1 MAYSKDEAK
10 TEIGKLVEDFKR
22 NKSRLQ
28 NQAEAQIENNFI
40 RPLFKYLNWNTSN
53 EGLAVADYE
62 FIVNRTGRGG
72 KRPDYTLQ
80 LDGQHLLVM
89 DAKQVKYDMHDSRWL
104 NQVYSY
110 GYSTQNLAP
119 ARRIDFAVL
128 SDFEEFVVL
137 DCTLHVN
144 DLRALPNFL
153 VLNWTCDD
161 FVKQFDR
168 LWDLFE
174 RENMRRTAR
183 TRHSDT
189 PRGLWALALSPRKV
203 KANRTPPDKAF
214 LADMDNDRNGWRVL
228 LAKDMKKFNPT
239 ADGPLITAA
248 VQLLIDRLI
257 FIKALSDREIED
269 DYLAQ
274 FAETVEKDGLAESD
288 SGWFAACGKIFDKLN
303 RFYNGNIFKPRPE
316 LEAVTVANKTVSD
329 IIRSLQPENSP
340 YNFAVLPVEI
350 LGTIYE
356 RFLGRVVRTTEQ
368 RVKIEE
374 KPEVRKAGGV
384 YYTPQYIVEYIVKNT
399 VGKLLE
405 ACKTPA
411 DAAMLKILD
420 PACGSGS
427 FLVGAYAALIDWHIK
442 YFDSKSKLS
451 VADRADAYYDSDG
464 RVRLTA
470 RLKRQILTNN
480 LFGVDIDQ
488 QAVEVTRFSL
498 SLKALED
505 TRREELYEERTLFKE
520 TVLPDLNNNIK
531 CGNSLIGPDY
541 FSGKMFPDSEELRRV
556 NPFDWQR
563 EFPDIFP
570 KWEKNEAVNH
580 SGNKGFKPLVGGPLV
595 FEHDSD
601 LWFVTFVTHNSRVSE
616 RMVTFGVQSGEPL
629 IFSLEDQN
637 FIKGKIFEECKKE
650 DIVVIEMNVLP
661 DHVHMVIAATD
672 ETDLTE
678 KIRKIKGY
686 SSYAFQRSREWA
698 TGTEHVWAQKFN
710 SRLIKNDGEL
720 TTVIHYIQNNHL
732 KHTERWGDGIATNKG
747 LKPLVEHSSGFDAV
761 IGNPPYIRIQTLK
774 ESNPEQ
780 VEYLKE
786 KYRAAGSGNY
796 DIYVV
801 FVEKGLA
808 LLNPKGRLGFILPHK
823 FFNSKYG
830 APLRGVIAEGKHLSH
845 VVHFGDQQ
853 VFDGATTYTALMLL
867 DKAGCDQCEFVKVSD
882 LKVWQAE
889 LNKEDNQGGNK
900 GLKPLVESISS
911 IPTDH
916 IASAEWNFITGKE
929 AKLFDKLIKIPT
941 KLENVSS
948 NIFQGIVTS
957 ADPIYVLNIRKKIAD
972 GFLIYSKYLNEEIEI
987 ENTFTKPFLKAHTIE
1002 PYGILPN
1009 SDLLIFPYDAKGV
1022 IPWSVIVKKAPLTAK
1037 YLLKC
1042 RNFLANRENGK
1053 MSHDKWHAYVYPKNL
1068 LLFQK
1073 PKLVLSVISKI
1084 SRFTLDNN
1092 GIYFTGGGNGPYYG
1106 IVITEEYSIKY
1117 ILALLNSHLLD
1128 FFLHKISSPFRGG
1141 YWSYGKRFIEQLPI
1155 RQINFSDT
1163 KDKNRYDQI
1172 IHLVDSIMSLREHKS
1187 EASTQTEQEMI
1198 QRQIDATNREI
1209 DQLVCNLYGLTNE
1222 EIRIV
1227 EELDEINK

>member
-1 MAYSKDEAK
+1 MAYSKEEAK
-10 TEIGKLVEDFKR
+10 AGIGKLVEDFKR
-22 NKSRLQ
+22 NQARLR

-40 RPLFKYLNWNTSN
+40 RPLFKYLNWNTVN

-62 FIVNRTGRGG
+62 FVVNRTGRSG

-89 DAKQVKYDMHDSRWL
+89 DAKQVKYSMQDPRWL
-104 NQVYSY
+104 NQVYAY

-119 ARRIDFAVL
+119 PRRIDFAVL

-144 DLRALPNFL
+144 DPRALRNFL

-161 FVKQFDR
+161 YVNQFDR

-214 LADMDNDRNGWRVL
+214 LADMDNDKNGWRVR
-228 LAKDMKKFNPT
+228 LAKDMKKLNPA
-239 ADGPLITAA
+239 ADGNLITAA

-269 DYLAQ
+269 DYLDQ
-274 FAETVEKDGLAESD
+274 LAEIVDKDGLTESD
-288 SGWFAACGKIFDKLN
+288 IGWFAACRKIFDKLN

-316 LEAVTVANKTVSD
+316 LEAVVVANKTVHD

-399 VGKLLE
+399 VGKLLD
-405 ACKTPA
+405 ACNAPA
-411 DAAMLKILD
+411 DAAKLKILD

-442 YFDSKSKLS
+442 YFDAKKRLS
-451 VADRADAYYDSDG
+451 AADRADAYYDSDG

-470 RLKRQILTNN
+470 RLKRQILINN

-505 TRREELYEERTLFKE
+505 TRREELYEERSLFKE
-520 TVLPDLNNNIK
+520 TVLPDLNSNIK

-563 EFPDIFP
+563 EFP
-570 KWEKNEAVNH
+570 V
-580 SGNKGFKPLVGGPLV
+580 
-595 FEHDSD
+595 
-601 LWFVTFVTHNSRVSE
+601 
-616 RMVTFGVQSGEPL
+616 
-629 IFSLEDQN
+629 IFSS
-637 FIKGKIFEECKKE
+637 G
-650 DIVVIEMNVLP
+650 
-661 DHVHMVIAATD
+661 
-672 ETDLTE
+672 
-678 KIRKIKGY
+678 
-686 SSYAFQRSREWA
+686 
-698 TGTEHVWAQKFN
+698 
-710 SRLIKNDGEL
+710 
-720 TTVIHYIQNNHL
+720 
-732 KHTERWGDGIATNKG
+732 
-747 LKPLVEHSSGFDAV
+747 GFDVV

-780 VEYLKE
+780 VKYLKE
-786 KYRAAGSGNY
+786 KFRAAGSGNY

-801 FVEKGLA
+801 FVEKGLV
-808 LLNPKGRLGFILPHK
+808 LLNPSGRLGFILPHK

-853 VFDGATTYTALMLL
+853 VFDGATTYTALMFL
-867 DKAGCDQCEFVKVSD
+867 DKTGCEQCEYLKVTDLEGWQAGLEIKPFSLSDSPVDTDSVLSTISAGCVT
-882 LKVWQAE
+882 
-889 LNKEDNQGGNK
+889 
-900 GLKPLVESISS
+900 SS
-911 IPTDH
+911 
-916 IASAEWNFITGKE
+916 EWNFVSGKE
-929 AKLFDKLIKIPT
+929 SVLFKRLNEMTIKLKD
-941 KLENVSS
+941 VSTGM
-948 NIFQGIVTS
+948 FVGQQTS
-957 ADPIYVLNIRKKIAD
+957 ADTVFLFKEYRSYDKKI
-972 GFLIYSKYLNEEIEI
+972 FEVYSKELGDWFKIEKLILKQVIRSGDIGKYWANPTALVLFPYEVKNNSARLFSQIEMKKQFPLAWEYLNENKKLLEDREKNSFRDAEWYRFGRTQNLGLWEQPKLMIPYMI
-987 ENTFTKPFLKAHTIE
+987 TNLSAFLDEDKNYYFINVTTGG
-1002 PYGILPN
+1002 YGITINEKLG
-1009 SDLLIFPYDAKGV
+1009 SY
-1022 IPWSVIVKKAPLTAK
+1022 S
-1037 YLLKC
+1037 
-1042 RNFLANRENGK
+1042 
-1053 MSHDKWHAYVYPKNL
+1053 YVC
-1068 LLFQK
+1068 
-1073 PKLVLSVISKI
+1073 
-1084 SRFTLDNN
+1084 
-1092 GIYFTGGGNGPYYG
+1092 G
-1106 IVITEEYSIKY
+1106 
-1117 ILALLNSHLLD
+1117 LLNSSLLN
-1128 FFLHKISSPFRGG
+1128 FYFKRVSTNFHGG
-1141 YWSYGKRFIEQLPI
+1141 YFAANKQYIEQLPI
-1155 RQINFSDT
+1155 RAINFSDIN
-1163 KDKNRYDQI
+1163 DKSRHDRI
-1172 IHLVDSIMSLREHKS
+1172 IKLVESMVDLHKHKMKS
-1187 EASTQTEQEMI
+1187 RTQTEQGMI
-1198 QRQIDATNREI
+1198 QRQIDATDREI
-1209 DQLVCNLYGLTNE
+1209 DQLVYELYGLTE
-1222 EIRIV
+1222 KEIKIV
-1227 EELDEINK
+1227 ENTDS

>member
-1 MAYSKDEAK
+1 MGYAK
-10 TEIGKLVEDFKR
+10 EQAKAEIEKLVEDFKR

-40 RPLFKYLNWNTSN
+40 RPLFKYLNWNTTN

-89 DAKQVKYDMHDSRWL
+89 DAKQVKYDMHDPRWL
-104 NQVYSY
+104 NQVYAY

-119 ARRIDFAVL
+119 VRRIDFAVL

-144 DLRALPNFL
+144 DPRALSNFL

-161 FVKQFDR
+161 FVNQFDQ

-174 RENMRRTAR
+174 RENMRRHAR
-183 TRHSDT
+183 TSHSDT

-203 KANRTPPDKAF
+203 KANRMPPDKAF
-214 LADMDNDRNGWRVL
+214 LADMDNDQNGWRVC
-228 LAKDMKKFNPT
+228 LAKDMKKLNPA
-239 ADGPLITAA
+239 ADGALITAA

-269 DYLAQ
+269 DYLEQ
-274 FAETVEKDGLAESD
+274 LAETVERDGLAESD
-288 SGWFAACGKIFDKLN
+288 NGWFVACRKIFDKLN

-316 LEAVTVANKTVSD
+316 LEAVVVANKTVRD

-405 ACKTPA
+405 NCKAPT
-411 DAAMLKILD
+411 DVSKLKILD

-427 FLVGAYAALIDWHIK
+427 FLVGAYAFLIDWHVK
-442 YFDSKSKLS
+442 YFDSKKRLS
-451 VADRADAYYDSDG
+451 AADRADAYYDSDG

-470 RLKRQILTNN
+470 RLKRQILINN

-505 TRREELYEERTLFKE
+505 TRREELYEERSLFKE

-541 FSGKMFPDSEELRRV
+541 FSGKMFPDSDELRRV

-563 EFPDIFP
+563 EFP
-570 KWEKNEAVNH
+570 A
-580 SGNKGFKPLVGGPLV
+580 
-595 FEHDSD
+595 
-601 LWFVTFVTHNSRVSE
+601 
-616 RMVTFGVQSGEPL
+616 
-629 IFSLEDQN
+629 IFSS
-637 FIKGKIFEECKKE
+637 G
-650 DIVVIEMNVLP
+650 
-661 DHVHMVIAATD
+661 
-672 ETDLTE
+672 
-678 KIRKIKGY
+678 
-686 SSYAFQRSREWA
+686 
-698 TGTEHVWAQKFN
+698 
-710 SRLIKNDGEL
+710 
-720 TTVIHYIQNNHL
+720 
-732 KHTERWGDGIATNKG
+732 
-747 LKPLVEHSSGFDAV
+747 GFDAV

-780 VEYLKE
+780 VKYLKG

-801 FVEKGLA
+801 FVEKGLD
-808 LLNPKGRLGFILPHK
+808 LLNQSGRLGFILPHK
-823 FFNSKYG
+823 FFNSQYG
-830 APLRGVIAEGKHLSH
+830 TSLRGMISEGKHLSL

-853 VFDGATTYTALMLL
+853 VFDGASTYTTLMFL
-867 DKAGCDQCEFVKVSD
+867 DKAGCEQCEY
-882 LKVWQAE
+882 LKVTDLEGWQAR
-889 LNKEDNQGGNK
+889 LGI
-900 GLKPLVESISS
+900 KPFTLSDSPVDTDSVLSTISADCVTS
-911 IPTDH
+911 
-916 IASAEWNFITGKE
+916 SEWNFVSGKE
-929 AKLFDKLIKIPT
+929 SVLFKRLNEITIKLKD
-941 KLENVSS
+941 VSTGM
-948 NIFQGIVTS
+948 FVGQQTS
-957 ADPIYVLNIRKKIAD
+957 ADTVFLFKEYRSYDKKI
-972 GFLIYSKYLNEEIEI
+972 FEVYSKELGDWFKIEKLILKQVIRSGNIGQYWADPTALVLFPYEVKNNSARLFSQIEMKKQFPLAWEYLNKNKKLLEDREKNSFRDAHWYRFGRTQNLGLWEQPKLMIPYMV
-987 ENTFTKPFLKAHTIE
+987 TSLSAFLDKDKNYYFINVTTGG
-1002 PYGILPN
+1002 YGITIN
-1009 SDLLIFPYDAKGV
+1009 EKFGSY
-1022 IPWSVIVKKAPLTAK
+1022 
-1037 YLLKC
+1037 
-1042 RNFLANRENGK
+1042 
-1053 MSHDKWHAYVYPKNL
+1053 AYVC
-1068 LLFQK
+1068 
-1073 PKLVLSVISKI
+1073 
-1084 SRFTLDNN
+1084 
-1092 GIYFTGGGNGPYYG
+1092 G
-1106 IVITEEYSIKY
+1106 
-1117 ILALLNSHLLD
+1117 LLNSRLLN
-1128 FFLHKISSPFRGG
+1128 FYFKQVSTNFHGG
-1141 YWSYGKRFIEQLPI
+1141 YFAANKQYIEQLPI
-1155 RQINFSDT
+1155 RAIDFSNL
-1163 KDKNRYDQI
+1163 KDKSMHDQI
-1172 IHLVDSIMSLREHKS
+1172 VKFVDSMLALYNHKI
-1187 EASTQTEQEMI
+1187 ATKTQTEKEMI
-1198 QRQIDATNREI
+1198 QRQIDAIGCEI
-1209 DQLVCNLYGLTNE
+1209 DQIVYNLYGLSEDEKNIIE
-1222 EIRIV
+1222 EI
-1227 EELDEINK
+1227 N

>member
-1 MAYSKDEAK
+1 
-10 TEIGKLVEDFKR
+10 
-22 NKSRLQ
+22 
-28 NQAEAQIENNFI
+28 
-40 RPLFKYLNWNTSN
+40 
-53 EGLAVADYE
+53 
-62 FIVNRTGRGG
+62 
-72 KRPDYTLQ
+72 
-80 LDGQHLLVM
+80 
-89 DAKQVKYDMHDSRWL
+89 MHDPRWL
-104 NQVYSY
+104 NQVYAY

-119 ARRIDFAVL
+119 VRRIDFAIL
-128 SDFEEFVVL
+128 TDFEEFVVL

-144 DLRALPNFL
+144 DPRALRNFL

-161 FVKQFDR
+161 FVKQFDC

-183 TRHSDT
+183 IRHSDT

-203 KANRTPPDKAF
+203 KANRMPPDKAF
-214 LADMDNDRNGWRVL
+214 LADMDNDQNGWRVR
-228 LAKDMKKFNPT
+228 LAKDMKKLNPE
-239 ADGPLITAA
+239 ADGTLITAA

-274 FAETVEKDGLAESD
+274 LAETVEKDGVAESD
-288 SGWFAACGKIFDKLN
+288 SGWFAACRKIFDKLN

-316 LEAVTVANKTVSD
+316 LEAVTVANKTVHD

-411 DAAMLKILD
+411 DAANLKILD

-442 YFDSKSKLS
+442 YYDTKKKLS
-451 VADRADAYYDSDG
+451 AADRADAYYDSDG

-470 RLKRQILTNN
+470 RLKRQILINN

-505 TRREELYEERTLFKE
+505 TRREELYEERSLFKE

-563 EFPDIFP
+563 EFPNIFP
-570 KWEKNEAVNH
+570 KWEKNEAVNY
-580 SGNKGFKPLVGGPLV
+580 SDNKGFKPLVGGPLV
-595 FEHDSD
+595 DALLVDKEVDSD

-616 RMVTFGVQSGEPL
+616 RMVTFGVQTGEPL
-629 IFSLEDQN
+629 IFSPEDQN
-637 FIKGKIFEECKKE
+637 FIKEKIFEECKKE
-650 DIVVIEMNVLP
+650 DIVVLAMNVLP

-686 SSYAFQRSREWA
+686 SSFAFQRSREWA
-698 TGTEHVWAQKFN
+698 KGTEHVWAQKFN
-710 SRLIKNDGEL
+710 SRLIKNDEEL
-720 TTVIHYIQNNHL
+720 AAVIHYIQKNQL
-732 KHTERWGDGIATNKG
+732 KHAERWGDDGTVNKG
-747 LKPLVEHSSGFDAV
+747 LKPLVYASDTQHDGFSGGFDAV

-774 ESNPEQ
+774 ASNPEQ
-780 VEYLKE
+780 VKYLKE

-801 FVEKGLA
+801 FVEKGFD
-808 LLNPKGRLGFILPHK
+808 LLNPNGRLGFILPHK

-845 VVHFGDQQ
+845 VVNFGDQQ
-853 VFDGATTYTALMLL
+853 VFDGATTYTALMFL
-867 DKAGCDQCEFVKVSD
+867 DKAGCNQCEYVKVTD
-882 LKVWQAE
+882 LEAWQAGM
-889 LNKEDNQGGNK
+889 NTTDNSGGNK
-900 GLKPLVESISS
+900 GLKPLVVPDSLISS
-911 IPTDH
+911 
-916 IASAEWNFITGKE
+916 
-929 AKLFDKLIKIPT
+929 
-941 KLENVSS
+941 
-948 NIFQGIVTS
+948 
-957 ADPIYVLNIRKKIAD
+957 
-972 GFLIYSKYLNEEIEI
+972 
-987 ENTFTKPFLKAHTIE
+987 
-1002 PYGILPN
+1002 
-1009 SDLLIFPYDAKGV
+1009 
-1022 IPWSVIVKKAPLTAK
+1022 
-1037 YLLKC
+1037 
-1042 RNFLANRENGK
+1042 
-1053 MSHDKWHAYVYPKNL
+1053 
-1068 LLFQK
+1068 
-1073 PKLVLSVISKI
+1073 
-1084 SRFTLDNN
+1084 
-1092 GIYFTGGGNGPYYG
+1092 
-1106 IVITEEYSIKY
+1106 
-1117 ILALLNSHLLD
+1117 
-1128 FFLHKISSPFRGG
+1128 
-1141 YWSYGKRFIEQLPI
+1141 
-1155 RQINFSDT
+1155 
-1163 KDKNRYDQI
+1163 
-1172 IHLVDSIMSLREHKS
+1172 
-1187 EASTQTEQEMI
+1187 
-1198 QRQIDATNREI
+1198 
-1209 DQLVCNLYGLTNE
+1209 
-1222 EIRIV
+1222 
-1227 EELDEINK
+1227 

>member
-1 MAYSKDEAK
+1 M
-10 TEIGKLVEDFKR
+10 
-22 NKSRLQ
+22 Q

-40 RPLFKYLNWNTSN
+40 RPLFRYLNWNTSN
-53 EGLAVADYE
+53 EGLAVVDYE
-62 FIVNRTGRGG
+62 FILNRTSRGG

-89 DAKQVKYDMHDSRWL
+89 DAKQVKYDMHDPRWL
-104 NQVYSY
+104 NQVYAY

-144 DLRALPNFL
+144 DPRALRNFL

-161 FVKQFDR
+161 YVNQFDR

-214 LADMDNDRNGWRVL
+214 LADMDNDKNGWRVR
-228 LAKDMKKFNPT
+228 LAKDMKKLNPA
-239 ADGPLITAA
+239 ADGALITAA

-257 FIKALSDREIED
+257 FVKALSDREIED
-269 DYLAQ
+269 DYLERL
-274 FAETVEKDGLAESD
+274 AETIEKDGLAEND
-288 SGWFAACGKIFDKLN
+288 NGWFAACSNIFKKLN
-303 RFYNGNIFKPRPE
+303 NFYNGNIFKSRPE
-316 LEAVTVANKTVSD
+316 LEAVTVSNKTMRD

-384 YYTPQYIVEYIVKNT
+384 YYTPQYIVKYIVRNT
-399 VGKLLE
+399 VGNLLE
-405 ACKTPA
+405 NCRAPTDVVK
-411 DAAMLKILD
+411 LKILD

-442 YFDSKSKLS
+442 YYDTKKKLS
-451 VADRADAYYDSDG
+451 AADRADAYYDSDG

-470 RLKRQILTNN
+470 RLKRQILINN

-505 TRREELYEERTLFKE
+505 TRREELYEERSLFKE
-520 TVLPDLNNNIK
+520 TVLPDLNDNIK

-541 FSGKMFPDSEELRRV
+541 FSGKMFPDAEELRRV
-556 NPFDWQR
+556 NTFDWQR
-563 EFPDIFP
+563 EFPAIFP
-570 KWEKNEAVNH
+570 KW
-580 SGNKGFKPLVGGPLV
+580 NKGLKPLVDR
-595 FEHDSD
+595 EIDAD

-616 RMVTFGVQSGEPL
+616 RMVTFGVKSGEPL
-629 IFSLEDQN
+629 FFSPEDQI
-637 FIKGKIFEECKKE
+637 FVAEKIAEKCKKE
-650 DIVVIEMNVLP
+650 NITVVAMNILP

-686 SSYAFQRSREWA
+686 SSYEFQRFWEWA
-698 TGTEHVWAQKFN
+698 KGTEHVWAQKFN
-710 SRLIKNDGEL
+710 SRLIKDDNGL
-720 TTVIHYIQNNHL
+720 ATIIHYVQNNHL
-732 KHTERWGDGIATNKG
+732 KHAERWGDDGSVNKG
-747 LKPLVEHSSGFDAV
+747 LKPLVPGKPQLVSDASPLVEYNSGFDTV

-774 ESNPEQ
+774 ETNPEQ
-780 VEYLKE
+780 VKYIKE

-808 LLNPKGRLGFILPHK
+808 LLNPSGCLGFILPHK

-853 VFDGATTYTALMLL
+853 VFDGASTYTALMFL
-867 DKAGCDQCEFVKVSD
+867 DKAGCDDCEYVKVSD
-882 LKVWQAE
+882 LEAWQSE
-889 LNKEDNQGGNK
+889 LDKGGNRDGGTGGKMGSNK

-911 IPTDH
+911 ITADR
-916 IASAEWNFITGKE
+916 ITSAEWNFSVGRGS
-929 AKLFDKLIKIPT
+929 KLFERLSKVQT
-941 KLENVSS
+941 KLRD
-948 NIFQGIVTS
+948 IAYRIYQGPITS
-957 ADPIYVLNIRKKIAD
+957 ADSVFLFKEFRIKTKNIID
-972 GFLIYSKYLNEEIEI
+972 VFSKE
-987 ENTFTKPFLKAHTIE
+987 
-1002 PYGILPN
+1002 
-1009 SDLLIFPYDAKGV
+1009 
-1022 IPWSVIVKKAPLTAK
+1022 
-1037 YLLKC
+1037 
-1042 RNFLANRENGK
+1042 
-1053 MSHDKWHAYVYPKNL
+1053 
-1068 LLFQK
+1068 
-1073 PKLVLSVISKI
+1073 
-1084 SRFTLDNN
+1084 
-1092 GIYFTGGGNGPYYG
+1092 
-1106 IVITEEYSIKY
+1106 
-1117 ILALLNSHLLD
+1117 LNST
-1128 FFLHKISSPFRGG
+1128 PT
-1141 YWSYGKRFIEQLPI
+1141 Y
-1155 RQINFSDT
+1155 N
-1163 KDKNRYDQI
+1163 
-1172 IHLVDSIMSLREHKS
+1172 
-1187 EASTQTEQEMI
+1187 
-1198 QRQIDATNREI
+1198 
-1209 DQLVCNLYGLTNE
+1209 
-1222 EIRIV
+1222 
-1227 EELDEINK
+1227 

>member
-1 MAYSKDEAK
+1 MKVTDWQFFGKHRQANGKIEYFENSSVIYLLIGYNVGNMAYSKEEAK
-10 TEIGKLVEDFKR
+10 DGIGKLVEDFKR

-40 RPLFKYLNWNTSN
+40 RPLFKYLNWNTTN

-62 FIVNRTGRGG
+62 FVVNRTGRGG

-89 DAKQVKYDMHDSRWL
+89 DAKQVKYSMQDPRWL
-104 NQVYSY
+104 NQVYAY
-110 GYSTQNLAP
+110 GYSTQNLALP
-119 ARRIDFAVL
+119 RRIDFAVL

-144 DLRALPNFL
+144 DPRALRNFL

-161 FVKQFDR
+161 YVNQFDR

-214 LADMDNDRNGWRVL
+214 LADMDNDKNGWRVR
-228 LAKDMKKFNPT
+228 LAKDMKKLNPA
-239 ADGPLITAA
+239 ADGNLITAA

-257 FIKALSDREIED
+257 FVKALSDREIED
-269 DYLAQ
+269 DYLDQ
-274 FAETVEKDGLAESD
+274 FAATIESDGLAESD
-288 SGWFAACGKIFDKLN
+288 NGWFAACRKIFDKLN
-303 RFYNGNIFKPRPE
+303 RFYNGNIFKLRPE
-316 LEAVTVANKTVSD
+316 LEAVVVANKTVHD

-374 KPEVRKAGGV
+374 KSEVRKAGGV

-405 ACKTPA
+405 SCKTPT
-411 DAAMLKILD
+411 DAAKLKILD

-442 YFDSKSKLS
+442 YYDTKKRLS
-451 VADRADAYYDSDG
+451 AADRADAYYDSDG

-470 RLKRQILTNN
+470 RLKRQILINN

-505 TRREELYEERTLFKE
+505 TRREELYEERTFFKE
-520 TVLPDLNNNIK
+520 TVLPDLNSNIK

-541 FSGKMFPDSEELRRV
+541 FSGKMFPDAEELRRV

-563 EFPDIFP
+563 EFPAIFP
-570 KWEKNEAVNH
+570 KW
-580 SGNKGFKPLVGGPLV
+580 NKGLKPLVDAPLV
-595 FEHDSD
+595 DREIDAD

-616 RMVTFGVQSGEPL
+616 RMVTFGVKSGEPL
-629 IFSLEDQN
+629 FFSPEDQI
-637 FIKGKIFEECKKE
+637 FVAEKIAEKCKKE
-650 DIVVIEMNVLP
+650 NITVVAMNILP

-686 SSYAFQRSREWA
+686 SSYEFQRFREWA
-698 TGTEHVWAQKFN
+698 KGTEHVWAQKFN
-710 SRLIKNDGEL
+710 SRLIKDDNGL
-720 TTVIHYIQNNHL
+720 ATIIHYVQNNHL
-732 KHTERWGDGIATNKG
+732 KHAERWGDDGSVNKG
-747 LKPLVEHSSGFDAV
+747 LKPLVPGKPQLVSDASPLVEYNSGFDTV

-774 ESNPEQ
+774 ETNPEQ
-780 VEYLKE
+780 VKYIKE

-830 APLRGVIAEGKHLSH
+830 APLRGVVAEGKYLSR

-853 VFDGATTYTALMLL
+853 VFAGATTYTALMFL
-867 DKAGCDQCEFVKVSD
+867 DKSGCEQ
-882 LKVWQAE
+882 
-889 LNKEDNQGGNK
+889 
-900 GLKPLVESISS
+900 
-911 IPTDH
+911 
-916 IASAEWNFITGKE
+916 
-929 AKLFDKLIKIPT
+929 
-941 KLENVSS
+941 S
-948 NIFQGIVTS
+948 NI
-957 ADPIYVLNIRKKIAD
+957 
-972 GFLIYSKYLNEEIEI
+972 
-987 ENTFTKPFLKAHTIE
+987 
-1002 PYGILPN
+1002 
-1009 SDLLIFPYDAKGV
+1009 
-1022 IPWSVIVKKAPLTAK
+1022 
-1037 YLLKC
+1037 
-1042 RNFLANRENGK
+1042 
-1053 MSHDKWHAYVYPKNL
+1053 
-1068 LLFQK
+1068 
-1073 PKLVLSVISKI
+1073 
-1084 SRFTLDNN
+1084 
-1092 GIYFTGGGNGPYYG
+1092 
-1106 IVITEEYSIKY
+1106 
-1117 ILALLNSHLLD
+1117 
-1128 FFLHKISSPFRGG
+1128 
-1141 YWSYGKRFIEQLPI
+1141 
-1155 RQINFSDT
+1155 
-1163 KDKNRYDQI
+1163 
-1172 IHLVDSIMSLREHKS
+1172 
-1187 EASTQTEQEMI
+1187 
-1198 QRQIDATNREI
+1198 
-1209 DQLVCNLYGLTNE
+1209 
-1222 EIRIV
+1222 
-1227 EELDEINK
+1227 